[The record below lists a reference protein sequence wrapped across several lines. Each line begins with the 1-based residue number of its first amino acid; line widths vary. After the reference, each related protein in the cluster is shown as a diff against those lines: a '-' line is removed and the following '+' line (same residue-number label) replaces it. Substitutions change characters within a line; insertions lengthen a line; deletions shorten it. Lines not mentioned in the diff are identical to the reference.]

1 TVPLGQFA
9 TLEFDREFPLIWRRD
24 GIPTLTVQADVA
36 QGASPEGVVAALAP
50 AVATLQA
57 TLPRSYHIP
66 VARPADD
73 SAPSEASVFAVV
85 SPVLFIIFTVLM
97 MQLHSFSRLFLV
109 LSVVP
114 MGLIGIVATLLI
126 FQKPLGFVA
135 ILGILALLG
144 MIARNAV
151 ILIDQIEN

>member
-1 TVPLGQFA
+1 HIAVGGTV
-9 TLEFDREFPLIWRRD
+9 E
-24 GIPTLTVQADVA
+24 
-36 QGASPEGVVAALAP
+36 
-50 AVATLQA
+50 
-57 TLPRSYHIP
+57 
-66 VARPADD
+66 D
-73 SAPSEASVFAVV
+73 SAQSKASVFAVI
-85 SPVLFIIFTVLM
+85 PLMLIIIVTVLM

-114 MGLIGIVATLLI
+114 MGLIGIVTTLLI

-151 ILIDQIEN
+151 ILMEKIEAARGEARSLGVT